1 MIEAVDEG
9 RQQTTGA
16 VEPLCGVDPELRE
29 HGRSRVPLSGAN
41 RGESGHELHQ
51 SVRRDTAQATEQTGS
66 ATEQTEAEV
75 AAAPATARGSRQV
88 LDGIAATVR
97 DMHEQVVAIAS
108 AVDGSGIDD
117 LTGLAQLAELLRHEV
132 TNFLGEL
139 RA

>member
-1 MIEAVDEG
+1 M
-9 RQQTTGA
+9 
-16 VEPLCGVDPELRE
+16 
-29 HGRSRVPLSGAN
+29 
-41 RGESGHELHQ
+41 
-51 SVRRDTAQATEQTGS
+51 
-66 ATEQTEAEV
+66 
-75 AAAPATARGSRQV
+75 AAAPATAMGPRQV

-97 DMHEQVVAIAS
+97 DMHEQVVAIAT

>member
-1 MIEAVDEG
+1 M
-9 RQQTTGA
+9 
-16 VEPLCGVDPELRE
+16 
-29 HGRSRVPLSGAN
+29 PLSGAT
-41 RGESGHELHQ
+41 RGESGHGLHQ
-51 SVRRDTAQATEQTGS
+51 SVCRDTAQATEQTGS

-75 AAAPATARGSRQV
+75 AAVQAAAMGSRQV